1 MQQKEEREA
10 STAAGESLAGLG
22 CGSCFSSL
30 IVRTEARAAG
40 VGVGAARLRLLLQ
53 MTARTGQDH
62 VVQMMGQ
69 NLLSVCGEGRV
80 SRRPSSECVRM
91 KRGRPGFAEIPALPV
106 GGRMCWVRGG
116 WQQGTGAGAWL
127 TLQEDETEM
136 GWSGL
141 LLDVGVFL
149 MPPWG
154 QTAREWLL
162 SGIGGTRT

>member
-1 MQQKEEREA
+1 
-10 STAAGESLAGLG
+10 
-22 CGSCFSSL
+22 
-30 IVRTEARAAG
+30 
-40 VGVGAARLRLLLQ
+40 
-53 MTARTGQDH
+53 
-62 VVQMMGQ
+62 
-69 NLLSVCGEGRV
+69 
-80 SRRPSSECVRM
+80 M

-116 WQQGTGAGAWL
+116 RQQGTGAGAWL

-154 QTAREWLL
+154 QTARECLL

>member
-40 VGVGAARLRLLLQ
+40 MGVGAARLRLLLQ
-53 MTARTGQDH
+53 VTARTGQDH

-80 SRRPSSECVRM
+80 SRRM

-116 WQQGTGAGAWL
+116 
-127 TLQEDETEM
+127 
-136 GWSGL
+136 
-141 LLDVGVFL
+141 
-149 MPPWG
+149 
-154 QTAREWLL
+154 
-162 SGIGGTRT
+162 